1 MADLAHDGH
10 SAVAAHGQEAA
21 HDHPGERVYIKVA
34 AILLGITIVEVI
46 IYYIEWLHD
55 HKVIG
60 PALMILSA
68 IKFATVVGFFMHLKF
83 DDKRLAVIFSGALF
97 LSLATVIALYFLLQY
112 HGIQYTA
119 GGVIK

>member
-1 MADLAHDGH
+1 M
-10 SAVAAHGQEAA
+10 
-21 HDHPGERVYIKVA
+21 
-34 AILLGITIVEVI
+34 
-46 IYYIEWLHD
+46 
-55 HKVIG
+55 IG